1 MSPLNS
7 ITGLA
12 GLLQT
17 MYPEKFD
24 KEVLEI
30 VNHIMGS
37 VDRMSKLIK
46 DLLTFSRQANAEITK
61 TKVDMREMVNEVLQ
75 EISLTMPTADTQI
88 VVYEHLPSAYG
99 DVNMLKQ
106 VWTNLISNAIKYS
119 QKKPDPKAAH
129 RRDSI
134 NAATIKVDGG

>member
-1 MSPLNS
+1 VNENHQRAKVKALNDDLAKKLEQLQSLDSFNYSISHDLMSPLNS

-46 DLLTFSRQANAEITK
+46 DLLTFSRQANAEISK
-61 TKVDMREMVNEVLQ
+61 TDVSMNVMVKEVMEEFPLRCP
-75 EISLTMPTADTQI
+75 L
-88 VVYEHLPSAYG
+88 L
-99 DVNMLKQ
+99 MLKLLFMIYRAL
-106 VWTNLISNAIKYS
+106 T
-119 QKKPDPKAAH
+119 
-129 RRDSI
+129 
-134 NAATIKVDGG
+134 ATLTC